1 MGVEIKERTPAETE
15 AMHTEYIEEVR
26 AGYARSARTSHS
38 QYTKLT
44 GLPDTSAPVLT
55 ELVPATAVID
65 SEDFDISIMGEKFD
79 ENTVIWWNDHPE
91 PTTFVSE
98 NEVTTLVRPDTILSP
113 ATLPISVFN
122 GTVFSNVLDFEFT
135 AAAAAKPPKPPKKK

>member
-1 MGVEIKERTPAETE
+1 MGVDIKYRTPEETE
-15 AMHTEYIEEVR
+15 AMHAEYLEEVR
-26 AGYARSARTSHS
+26 SGYARSARTSHS

-98 NEVTTLVRPDTILSP
+98 NEVTTLVRPDTIFTP
-113 ATLPISVFN
+113 EVLPISVRN
-122 GTVFSNVLDFEFT
+122 GTVFSNVLEFDFT
-135 AAAAAKPPKPPKKK
+135 APAEAKASKKKK

>member
-1 MGVEIKERTPAETE
+1 MGVDIKYRTPEETE
-15 AMHTEYIEEVR
+15 ALHAEHLEEVR

-98 NEVTTLVRPDTILSP
+98 NEVTTGVRPDTIGSP
-113 ATLPISVFN
+113 AVLPISVFN

-135 AAAAAKPPKPPKKK
+135 ATAAAKAPKKK